1 MGVGYANALSR
12 FCAAC
17 LGYVLNS
24 KYTFSTNPQSST
36 MFLRFI
42 LYWLGMTLL
51 GSAVLIALDNLL
63 SGIAKNTAYLMASKI
78 AVEGFLFMVSY
89 LVAKLWVFKK

>member
-1 MGVGYANALSR
+1 
-12 FCAAC
+12 
-17 LGYVLNS
+17 
-24 KYTFSTNPQSST
+24 

-63 SGIAKNTAYLMASKI
+63 SGIAKNTAYLMVSKI